1 LRLGDTRT
9 SARTFSLLTPSPS
22 PKGHQN
28 VDDCH
33 AAPPGGNARGARGLG
48 CSDHHQS
55 ERQDPLQ
62 PTQPSKVVVTVLIA
76 IGIVLAF
83 IGSGTFVIAKR
94 YEVPKLKAVS
104 VALFAL
110 GVVLTLFS
118 PKGDPNVIASA
129 LLLAI
134 VLGIAVVVIGLI
146 AGRIYR
152 R

>member
-1 LRLGDTRT
+1 M
-9 SARTFSLLTPSPS
+9 
-22 PKGHQN
+22 
-28 VDDCH
+28 
-33 AAPPGGNARGARGLG
+33 
-48 CSDHHQS
+48 
-55 ERQDPLQ
+55 
-62 PTQPSKVVVTVLIA
+62 LIA